1 MKKFVLF
8 LILLITQISFAGIK
22 LGIVLDKGGK
32 DDKSFNASAFK
43 GAMLAKDRL
52 RFEVKD
58 VEAKDDNS
66 YEELLKWFASK
77 NYDLIIGV
85 GIAQSQAIKKV
96 AAQFPKSK
104 FAIVDAEVKAPNVR
118 SLLFNEH
125 EGAYLV
131 GAIAGLTTKTGKI
144 GFVGGMDI
152 PLIRRFQMGYEAGA
166 KKVNPKIQVLTSYV
180 GNVSDAWNNPPK
192 AKELAL
198 VQYGKGVDI
207 IFTAAGASG
216 LGVFDAAEE
225 KTKFAIGVDSN
236 QNGIKPGRILTSMLK
251 RVDTAIFLTCSD
263 LAGGVFTPGITYY
276 GLTTG
281 AIEYSRDENNA
292 KILAPAVI
300 KQVDKIKD
308 DILHKKIT
316 VPDYYKKNK

>member
-1 MKKFVLF
+1 MKKFVLL

-43 GAMLAKDRL
+43 GAMLAQDRL

-77 NYDLIIGV
+77 DYDLIIGV
-85 GIAQSQAIKKV
+85 GIAQAQAIKKV

-131 GAIAGLTTKTGKI
+131 GAIAGLTTKT
-144 GFVGGMDI
+144 
-152 PLIRRFQMGYEAGA
+152 
-166 KKVNPKIQVLTSYV
+166 S
-180 GNVSDAWNNPPK
+180 VSDAWNNPPK

-263 LAGGVFTPGITYY
+263 LAGGVFIPGITYY
-276 GLTTG
+276 GLSTG
-281 AIEYSRDENNA
+281 AIEFARDENNA
-292 KILAPAVI
+292 KILTPAVI

-316 VPDYYKKNK
+316 VPDYYKKK